1 MGDSDR
7 EPWKGSSSLA
17 DVMATGASELNFL
30 YGLGFILRQW
40 AQMSHE
46 ALSRDSVPQAEL
58 ITLNGRGSTYLG
70 EIDEALVDNL
80 VI

>member
-1 MGDSDR
+1 
-7 EPWKGSSSLA
+7 
-17 DVMATGASELNFL
+17 MATGASELNFL
-30 YGLGFILRQW
+30 NGPGFILRQW
-40 AQMSHE
+40 VQMSHE

-58 ITLNGRGSTYLG
+58 ITLNGRGSTYLD